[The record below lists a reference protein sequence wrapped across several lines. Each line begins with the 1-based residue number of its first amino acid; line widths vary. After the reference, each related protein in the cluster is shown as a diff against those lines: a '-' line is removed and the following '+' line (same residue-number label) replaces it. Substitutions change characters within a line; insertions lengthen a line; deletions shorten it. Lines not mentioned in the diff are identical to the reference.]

1 MPILKIAASQQYKGY
16 SDFILLTVKEDK
28 RFYHKLER
36 KANHLLFLKQD
47 MPLYCQAPFHGIL
60 SAFFFFSN
68 LVLELNYN
76 LAIII
81 CII

>member
-47 MPLYCQAPFHGIL
+47 MPLYDIVNIG
-60 SAFFFFSN
+60 
-68 LVLELNYN
+68 
-76 LAIII
+76 
-81 CII
+81 